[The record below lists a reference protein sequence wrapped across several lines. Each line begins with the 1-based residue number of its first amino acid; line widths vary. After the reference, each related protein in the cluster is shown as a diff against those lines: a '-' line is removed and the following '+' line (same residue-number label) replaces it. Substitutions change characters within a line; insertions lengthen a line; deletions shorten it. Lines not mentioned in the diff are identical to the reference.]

1 MALREYISTRRG
13 LELFAI
19 PAFAGY
25 WTGRFGGMMAMQMQ
39 TLAISWI
46 VYDLTG
52 DPFALGLI
60 GLVQFA
66 PTLPLILF
74 AGQVAD
80 RVDRRL
86 ILMTCQIVQGGC
98 AALLLVLKVTGGL
111 DLWVLYVVMALIGSV
126 RAFEMPAGSALLP
139 NLVPTEVRKNAL
151 ALNSI
156 AGQIAVTLGP
166 ATGGLV
172 YALDPEMVFALA
184 ALLNLFAV
192 VRLRLVG
199 PQPPLPSGD
208 AKGLR
213 SLLAGFAYIRTR
225 KDILGAITLDMVAV
239 LLGGVVALLPIYAK
253 DILMVGPVGLGILRC
268 APAVGGILMGLWL
281 AGHTIDRRAGPLL
294 FAAVAAF
301 GVFTLVF
308 ALSTNF
314 WLSVLMLALAGAA
327 DEVSVVIRQ
336 TLVQLTTPDD
346 LRGRVSSVNSMFI
359 GASNQLGQF
368 TSGTTAALM
377 GTVPAAA
384 AGALASIVAVGI
396 CAHVF
401 ERLRRTDRI

>member
-1 MALREYISTRRG
+1 VALRAFIITRRG
-13 LELFAI
+13 LELFAV

-25 WTGRFGGMMAMQMQ
+25 WTGRFAGMMSMHMQA
-39 TLAISWI
+39 LAISWL

-74 AGQVAD
+74 AGQIAD

-86 ILMTCQIVQGGC
+86 ILTVCQSINGTC
-98 AALLLVLKVTGGL
+98 AAVLLVLKLTGGL
-111 DLWVLYVVMALIGSV
+111 ELWVLYVVMATIGAARV
-126 RAFEMPAGSALLP
+126 FEMPAGSALLP
-139 NLVPTEVRKNAL
+139 NLVPPEVRKNGL
-151 ALNSI
+151 ALNSL

-166 ATGGLV
+166 ALGGIV
-172 YALDPEMVFALA
+172 YAIDPETVFALA
-184 ALLNLFAV
+184 ALLNLLAV
-192 VRLRLVG
+192 SRFRLIG
-199 PQPPLPSGD
+199 PRPPGPPGD
-208 AKGLR
+208 ARGLK
-213 SLLAGFAYIRTR
+213 SLLAGFSYIRTR
-225 KDILGAITLDMVAV
+225 PDILGAITLDMVAV
-239 LLGGVVALLPIYAK
+239 LLGGVTALLPIYAK

-294 FAAVAAF
+294 FITVAAF
-301 GVFTLVF
+301 GIFTLGF

-314 WLSVLMLALAGAA
+314 WFSLLMLALAGAA

-336 TLVQLTTPDD
+336 TLVQLTTPDEV
-346 LRGRVSSVNSMFI
+346 RGRVSSVNSMFI

-368 TSGTTAALM
+368 TSGSTAALF

-384 AGALASIVAVGI
+384 AGAAASILAVGV
-396 CAHVF
+396 CAMVF
-401 ERLRRTDRI
+401 KRLRTTDRI

>member
-1 MALREYISTRRG
+1 MALREFISTRKG

-25 WTGRFGGMMAMQMQ
+25 WTGRFGGMLAMQMQ

-46 VYDLTG
+46 VYDMTG

-66 PTLPLILF
+66 PVLPLMLF

-86 ILMTCQIVQGGC
+86 ILIVSQSTQASC
-98 AALLLVLKVTGGL
+98 AALLLLLKATGGL
-111 DLWVLYVVMALIGSV
+111 DLWVLYVVSAVIGSARV
-126 RAFEMPAGSALLP
+126 FEMPAGSALMP
-139 NLVPTEVRKNAL
+139 NLIPTEVRKNAL
-151 ALNSI
+151 ALNSL

-166 ATGGLV
+166 ATGGVV

-184 ALLNLFAV
+184 ALLNLFAAF
-192 VRLRLVG
+192 RFRLVG
-199 PQPPLPSGD
+199 PRPPLPSGD
-208 AKGLR
+208 TKGLK

-253 DILMVGPVGLGILRC
+253 DILMVGPIGLGILRC
-268 APAVGGILMGLWL
+268 APAIGGILMGLWL
-281 AGHTIDRRAGPLL
+281 AGHTIDRRAGPIL
-294 FAAVAAF
+294 FLTVAAF
-301 GVFTLVF
+301 GVFTFVF
-308 ALSTNF
+308 AISTNF

-346 LRGRVSSVNSMFI
+346 VRGRVSSVNSMFI

-368 TSGTTAALM
+368 TSGSTAALF
-377 GTVPAAA
+377 GTVLAGAGGAAA
-384 AGALASIVAVGI
+384 SVLAVGV
-396 CAHVF
+396 CAIVF
-401 ERLRRTDRI
+401 ERLRKTDRI